1 MSLAESS
8 FAIPLSPVAPGRWTT
23 LAGPE
28 WSNPGGGLWGGYAIG
43 LAIRVLEAEPEAH
56 GEALSL
62 TLTYITAV
70 PAGPLDIRTRRIRQ
84 GGSVGVWE
92 VELLPAGS
100 DQVGVH
106 AIVTLARRP
115 ATPPFAFA
123 VMPDAPDPASLPA
136 PPPPNEAMRHYGAAS
151 FERRTLEDF
160 PPSPGTDSRSLAWMR
175 SRRGPFDKAL
185 LGMVT
190 DNSAPRAMYALGPTI
205 RTTTLTLTAYLH
217 ATADELAAIGDD
229 FILVE
234 CEGRVGGGGA
244 SDERS
249 SYWSRSGK
257 LLATSEQ
264 LAWYRE
270 PPRSAPE

>member
-1 MSLAESS
+1 MNTTDTLALSLTA
-8 FAIPLSPVAPGRWTT
+8 VAPGRWTT
-23 LAGPE
+23 TAGPE

-43 LAIRVLEAEPEAH
+43 LCVRVLEAEPAAI

-62 TLTYITAV
+62 TLTYAAGL
-70 PAGPLDIRTRRIRQ
+70 PAGELDVRTRLLRQ

-92 VELLPAGS
+92 VELRPAGS
-100 DQVGVH
+100 EQIGVH
-106 AIVTLARRP
+106 GVVTLARRP
-115 ATPPFAFA
+115 KTPAFAFA
-123 VMPDAPDPASLPA
+123 AMPEAPDPESLPS
-136 PPPPNEAMRHYGAAS
+136 PDMPGDVGRHYGAAS
-151 FERRTLEDF
+151 FERRTLEGF
-160 PPSPGTDSRSLAWMR
+160 PPTPGDSSRSLAWVR
-175 SRRGPFDKAL
+175 SRRGPMDKAL

-205 RTTTLTLTAYLH
+205 RTTTLSLTAYLH
-217 ATADELAAIGDD
+217 ATAEDLAAIGDD
-229 FILVE
+229 FILIE

-249 SYWSRSGK
+249 SYWSRDGK

-270 PPRSAPE
+270 IPRNVPE

>member
-1 MSLAESS
+1 MSLMQTLAM
-8 FAIPLSPVAPGRWTT
+8 PLTPVAPGRWTT
-23 LAGPE
+23 VAGPE

-43 LAIRVLEAEPEAH
+43 LCVRVLEAEPEAA

-62 TLTYITAV
+62 TLTYAAGL
-70 PAGPLDIRTRRIRQ
+70 PAGALDVRTRRIRQ

-92 VELLPAGS
+92 VELRPAGS

-106 AIVTLARRP
+106 GIVTLARRP
-115 ATPPFAFA
+115 ATPAFSFAT
-123 VMPDAPDPASLPA
+123 MPDAPDPESLPRPE
-136 PPPPNEAMRHYGAAS
+136 PPSSASQHYGATT
-151 FERRTLEDF
+151 FERRTLEGF
-160 PPSPGTDSRSLAWMR
+160 PPTPGTSSRSLAWVR
-175 SRRGPFDKAL
+175 SLRGPMDKAM

-217 ATADELAAIGDD
+217 ASVGDLAQIGDD

-249 SYWSRSGK
+249 SYWRRDGK

-264 LAWYRE
+264 LAWYRSIE
-270 PPRSAPE
+270 RSAPE

>member
-1 MSLAESS
+1 MSLAES
-8 FAIPLSPVAPGRWTT
+8 FAISLTPVAPGRWTT
-23 LAGPE
+23 LAGEE
-28 WSNPGGGLWGGYAIG
+28 WANPGGGLWGGYAIG
-43 LAIRVLEAEPEAH
+43 LAIRVLEAEPEAV

-62 TLTYITAV
+62 TLTYIAAV

-123 VMPDAPDPASLPA
+123 TMPDAPDPLSLPA
-136 PPPPNEAMRHYGAAS
+136 PAPPDEAMRHYGASS
-151 FERRTLEDF
+151 FERRTLEGF
-160 PPSPGTDSRSLAWMR
+160 PPTPGGDSRSLHWVR
-175 SRRGPFDKAL
+175 SRRGPLDKAL
-185 LGMVT
+185 LGMIT
-190 DNSAPRAMYALGPTI
+190 DNAAPRAMYALGPTI
-205 RTTTLTLTAYLH
+205 RTTTLSLTAYLH
-217 ATADELAAIGDD
+217 ATAEELAEIGDD
-229 FILVE
+229 YVLVE

-270 PPRSAPE
+270 LPRSAPE